1 MQRIKNH
8 LGDSVNFLS
17 YIFLHVRLLNSLS
30 LCFVSWIESVAVK
43 EKYENVLM
51 ESSIERCW
59 INLSWKGDPKMTILK
74 KNFESMK
81 YIRRQ
86 STFRK
91 SRIFL
96 RKIILVLPLL
106 ALNSNLMSQV
116 FVLSYY
122 IKTLQSSDTLRPT
135 SCQFSRYDNV
145 DDDDERDHHG

>member
-1 MQRIKNH
+1 MFSWNLQ
-8 LGDSVNFLS
+8 
-17 YIFLHVRLLNSLS
+17 LNA
-30 LCFVSWIESVAVK
+30 VESICLK
-43 EKYENVLM
+43 
-51 ESSIERCW
+51 
-59 INLSWKGDPKMTILK
+59 KGTQKSQKMTILK

>member
-1 MQRIKNH
+1 MFSWNLQ
-8 LGDSVNFLS
+8 
-17 YIFLHVRLLNSLS
+17 LNA
-30 LCFVSWIESVAVK
+30 VESICLK
-43 EKYENVLM
+43 
-51 ESSIERCW
+51 
-59 INLSWKGDPKMTILK
+59 KGTQKSQKMTILRK
-74 KNFESMK
+74 YFESMK

-145 DDDDERDHHG
+145 DDDETTMVKSSIKKKIFLSEQKIQFWPTKL

>member
-1 MQRIKNH
+1 MFSQKPQ
-8 LGDSVNFLS
+8 LKAV
-17 YIFLHVRLLNSLS
+17 
-30 LCFVSWIESVAVK
+30 ESICLK
-43 EKYENVLM
+43 
-51 ESSIERCW
+51 
-59 INLSWKGDPKMTILK
+59 KGTQKSQKMTILK

-145 DDDDERDHHG
+145 DDDETTMVKSSIKKKIFLSEQKIQFWPTKLQTREHLQVIKHQL

>member
-1 MQRIKNH
+1 MFSWNLQ
-8 LGDSVNFLS
+8 
-17 YIFLHVRLLNSLS
+17 LNA
-30 LCFVSWIESVAVK
+30 VESICLK
-43 EKYENVLM
+43 
-51 ESSIERCW
+51 
-59 INLSWKGDPKMTILK
+59 KGTQKSQKIPILK

-145 DDDDERDHHG
+145 DDDDEREDHHG

>member
-1 MQRIKNH
+1 MFSWNLQ
-8 LGDSVNFLS
+8 
-17 YIFLHVRLLNSLS
+17 LNA
-30 LCFVSWIESVAVK
+30 VESICLK
-43 EKYENVLM
+43 
-51 ESSIERCW
+51 
-59 INLSWKGDPKMTILK
+59 KGTQKSQKMTILK
-74 KNFESMK
+74 KYFESMK

-106 ALNSNLMSQV
+106 ALNSNLMV

>member
-1 MQRIKNH
+1 MEAPLKA
-8 LGDSVNFLS
+8 V
-17 YIFLHVRLLNSLS
+17 
-30 LCFVSWIESVAVK
+30 ESICL
-43 EKYENVLM
+43 EKGTQK
-51 ESSIERCW
+51 SQKIS
-59 INLSWKGDPKMTILK
+59 ILK

-86 STFRK
+86 LTFRK